1 MDIRTEM
8 ESLPTADGL
17 MPVYVCRPAGAGPHP
32 AVIVVMEAFGL
43 NAHIK
48 DVSERIA
55 REGYV
60 AIAPDLFYR
69 FGSPIVPYEDV
80 PRAIAYIQRFDD
92 AALMAELG
100 VVIQH
105 LKGLHEVRSD
115 RIGIV
120 GFCVGGRI
128 AFLTA
133 CRHPAAIKVAVSF
146 YGGGIAADTPTAP
159 INLADR
165 IQCPVLCFFGEADKM
180 IPMDQVRRLDETL
193 KRLKKTAEVKVYK
206 GAGHGFFCDDRASYD
221 AGSAQSAWEMV
232 RSWLAKYL
240 KSSN

>member
-1 MDIRTEM
+1 MEIRTGM
-8 ESLPTADGL
+8 DSLPTADGL
-17 MPVYVCRPAGAGPHP
+17 MPAYVCRPAGAGSHA

-48 DVSERIA
+48 DVAERIA

-60 AIAPDLFYR
+60 TIAPDLFYR

-80 PRAIAYIQRFDD
+80 PRALGYIQKFDD
-92 AALMAELG
+92 AVLMAELG

-105 LKGLHEVRSD
+105 LKGRPEVRSD
-115 RIGIV
+115 RIGIT

-133 CRHPAAIKVAVSF
+133 CRHPAAIKVAVPF

-165 IQCPVLCFFGEADKM
+165 IQCPILCFFGETDKM
-180 IPMDQVRRLDETL
+180 IPMDQVRRVDETL

-206 GAGHGFFCDDRASYD
+206 GAGHGFFCNDRASYD
-221 AGSAQSAWEMV
+221 AGAAQNAWDIM
-232 RSWLAKYL
+232 RQWLTKYL
-240 KSSN
+240 N

>member
-17 MPVYVCRPAGAGPHP
+17 MPAYLCTPVGKGPHP

-48 DVSERIA
+48 NVTERVA

-60 AIAPDLFYR
+60 AIAPDFFYR

-80 PRAIAYIQRFDD
+80 PRAIGYIQKLDD
-92 AALMAELG
+92 AALMAEMG

-105 LKGLHEVRSD
+105 LKSLAEVRGD
-115 RIGIV
+115 RIGIT

-133 CRHPAAIKVAVSF
+133 CRHPAAVKVAIAF
-146 YGGGIAADTPTAP
+146 YGGGIAADTPSAP

-165 IQCPVLCFFGEADKM
+165 IQCPVLCFF
-180 IPMDQVRRLDETL
+180 
-193 KRLKKTAEVKVYK
+193 
-206 GAGHGFFCDDRASYD
+206 
-221 AGSAQSAWEMV
+221 
-232 RSWLAKYL
+232 
-240 KSSN
+240 

>member
-17 MPVYVCRPAGAGPHP
+17 MPAYLCQPVGKGPHP

-48 DVSERIA
+48 EVAERVA

-60 AIAPDLFYR
+60 TMAPDFFYR

-80 PRAIAYIQRFDD
+80 SRAISYIQKFDWP
-92 AALMAELG
+92 ALMAEMG
-100 VVIQH
+100 VVIHH
-105 LKGLHEVRSD
+105 LKGRPDVRGD
-115 RIGIV
+115 RLGIT
-120 GFCVGGRI
+120 GFCVGGTI

-133 CRHPAAIKVAVSF
+133 CRHASAIKVAVSF
-146 YGGGIAADTPTAP
+146 YGGGIGADTPAAP
-159 INLADR
+159 INLADN
-165 IQCPVLCFFGEADKM
+165 IQCPVLCLFGETDKM
-180 IPMDQVRRLDETL
+180 IPMDQVRRIDETL

-206 GAGHGFFCDDRASYD
+206 GAGHGFFCNDRPSYEP
-221 AGSAQSAWEMV
+221 SAAQNAWELT
-232 RSWLAKYL
+232 RAWFAKYL
-240 KSSN
+240 N

>member
-1 MDIRTEM
+1 MNIRTET

-80 PRAIAYIQRFDD
+80 PRAIAYIQRLDD

-105 LKGLHEVRSD
+105 LKALPEVRSD

-146 YGGGIAADTPTAP
+146 YGGGIAADTPSAP

-165 IQCPVLCFFGEADKM
+165 IQCPVLCLFGEADKM

-240 KSSN
+240 KSSD

>member
-1 MDIRTEM
+1 MEIRTEM
-8 ESLPTADGL
+8 DSLPTADGL
-17 MPVYVCRPAGAGPHP
+17 MPAYVCRPADAGSHA

-43 NAHIK
+43 TAHIK
-48 DVSERIA
+48 DVAERIA

-60 AIAPDLFYR
+60 TIAPDLFYR

-80 PRAIAYIQRFDD
+80 PRALGYIQKFDD

-105 LKGLHEVRSD
+105 LKGRPEVRSD
-115 RIGIV
+115 RIGIT

-133 CRHPAAIKVAVSF
+133 CRHPAAIKVAVPF

-159 INLADR
+159 IALADR
-165 IQCPVLCFFGEADKM
+165 IQCPVLCFFGETDKL
-180 IPMDQVRRLDETL
+180 IPLDQVRRVEETL
-193 KRLKKTAEVKVYK
+193 RQLKKTAEVKVYN

-221 AGSAQSAWEMV
+221 SEAARDAWDTM
-232 RSWLAKYL
+232 RLWLAKYL
-240 KSSN
+240 N

>member
-8 ESLPTADGL
+8 ESLATADGL
-17 MPVYVCRPAGAGPHP
+17 MPSYVCRPASAGPHP
-32 AVIVVMEAFGL
+32 AVIVIMEAFGL

-48 DVSERIA
+48 DVAERIA

-60 AIAPDLFYR
+60 SIAPDLFYR
-69 FGSPIVPYEDV
+69 FGSPVVPYEDV
-80 PRAIAYIQRFDD
+80 PRAIGYIQKFDD
-92 AALMAELG
+92 AVLMAELG

-105 LKGLHEVRSD
+105 LKGRPDVRGD
-115 RIGIV
+115 RIGIT

-133 CRHPAAIKVAVSF
+133 CRHAAAIKVAVAF

-165 IQCPVLCFFGEADKM
+165 IQCPVLCFFGESDKM
-180 IPMDQVRRLDETL
+180 IPMDQVRRLEETL
-193 KRLKKTAEVKVYK
+193 KRLKKTAEVKVFK
-206 GAGHGFFCDDRASYD
+206 GAGHGFFCNDRPSYD
-221 AGSAQSAWEMV
+221 ATAAQNAWITM
-232 RSWLAKYL
+232 RAWMAKYL
-240 KSSN
+240 N

>member
-1 MDIRTEM
+1 MEIRTEM
-8 ESLPTADGL
+8 DSLPTADGL
-17 MPVYVCRPAGAGPHP
+17 MPAYVCRPAGAGSHA

-48 DVSERIA
+48 DVAERIA

-60 AIAPDLFYR
+60 TIAPDLFYR

-80 PRAIAYIQRFDD
+80 PRALGYIQKFDD
-92 AALMAELG
+92 AVLMAELG

-105 LKGLHEVRSD
+105 LKGRPEVRSD
-115 RIGIV
+115 RIGIT

-133 CRHPAAIKVAVSF
+133 CRHPAAIKVAVPF

-165 IQCPVLCFFGEADKM
+165 IQGPILCFFGETDKM
-180 IPMDQVRRLDETL
+180 IPMDQVRRVDETL

-206 GAGHGFFCDDRASYD
+206 GAGHGFFCNDRASYD
-221 AGSAQSAWEMV
+221 ASAAQNAWEIM
-232 RSWLAKYL
+232 RQWLAKYL
-240 KSSN
+240 N

>member
-17 MPVYVCRPAGAGPHP
+17 MPVYLCQPEGKGPHP

-48 DVSERIA
+48 NVAERVA

-60 AIAPDLFYR
+60 AVAPDFFYR

-80 PRAIAYIQRFDD
+80 PRAIGYIQRFDWS
-92 AALMAELG
+92 ALMAEVG
-100 VVIQH
+100 VVIHH
-105 LKGLHEVRSD
+105 LKSLPEVRAD
-115 RIGIV
+115 RLGVV
-120 GFCVGGRI
+120 GFCVGGTI

-133 CRHPAAIKVAVSF
+133 CRHASAIKAAVSF
-146 YGGGIAADTPTAP
+146 YGGGIGADTPTAP
-159 INLADR
+159 IQLAER
-165 IQCPVLCFFGEADKM
+165 LQCPILCFFGETDKM
-180 IPMDQVRRLDETL
+180 IPMDQVRRIDETL

-221 AGSAQSAWEMV
+221 ASAAQSAWEMT
-232 RSWLAKYL
+232 RSMFSKYL
-240 KSSN
+240 N

>member
-8 ESLPTADGL
+8 ESLATADGL
-17 MPVYVCRPAGAGPHP
+17 MPAYVCRPAGAGPHS

-48 DVSERIA
+48 DVAERIA
-55 REGYV
+55 REGFV
-60 AIAPDLFYR
+60 TIAPDLFYR

-80 PRAIAYIQRFDD
+80 PRAIGYIQKFDD
-92 AALMAELG
+92 AVLMAELG
-100 VVIQH
+100 VVIQD
-105 LKGLHEVRSD
+105 LKGRPDVRGD
-115 RIGIV
+115 RIGIT

-133 CRHPAAIKVAVSF
+133 CRHAAAIKVAVPF

-165 IQCPVLCFFGEADKM
+165 IQCPVLCFFGETDKM
-180 IPMDQVRRLDETL
+180 IPMDQVRRVDETL

-206 GAGHGFFCDDRASYD
+206 GAGHGFFCNDRASYD
-221 AGSAQSAWEMV
+221 AVAAQNAWTTM
-232 RSWLAKYL
+232 RAWLVKYL
-240 KSSN
+240 N

>member
-1 MDIRTEM
+1 MDIRMEM
-8 ESLPTADGL
+8 DSLPTADGL
-17 MPVYVCRPAGAGPHP
+17 MPVYVCWPTGAGPHP

-48 DVSERIA
+48 DVTERVA

-80 PRAIAYIQRFDD
+80 HRAIGYIQRLDD
-92 AALMAELG
+92 AVLMAEMG
-100 VVIQH
+100 GVIQH
-105 LKGLHEVRSD
+105 LKGRPEVRRD
-115 RIGIV
+115 RIGII

-165 IQCPVLCFFGEADKM
+165 IQCPVLCYFGETDKT
-180 IPMDQVRRLDETL
+180 IPMDQVRRVEETL

-206 GAGHGFFCDDRASYD
+206 GAGHGFFCNDRASYD
-221 AGSAQSAWEMV
+221 AASAQNAWDTT
-232 RSWLAKYL
+232 RSWLTKYL
-240 KSSN
+240 K

>member
-1 MDIRTEM
+1 MDIKTDT

-17 MPVYVCRPAGAGPHP
+17 MPAYICRPATGGPHP

-48 DVSERIA
+48 DVTERIA

-60 AIAPDLFYR
+60 TIAPDFFYR
-69 FGSPIVPYEDV
+69 FGSPIVPYGEV
-80 PRAIAYIQRFDD
+80 SRAISYIQQLDD
-92 AALMAELG
+92 AALMAEMG
-100 VVIQH
+100 VVLQH
-105 LKGLHEVRSD
+105 LRSLAEVRDD
-115 RIGIV
+115 RIGIA

-133 CRHPAAIKVAVSF
+133 CRHPAAVKVAIAF

-159 INLADR
+159 LNDAPR
-165 IQCPVLCFFGEADKM
+165 IQCPVLCFFGEADRM

-193 KRLKKTAEVKVYK
+193 RRLKKTAEVKVYA
-206 GAGHGFFCDDRASYD
+206 GAGHGFFCDDRPSYHPD
-221 AGSAQSAWEMV
+221 AAASAW
-232 RSWLAKYL
+232 SLTTLWLSKYL
-240 KSSN
+240 N

>member
-1 MDIRTEM
+1 MEIRTGM
-8 ESLPTADGL
+8 DSLPTADGL
-17 MPVYVCRPAGAGPHP
+17 MPAYVCRPAGAGSHA

-48 DVSERIA
+48 DVAERIA

-60 AIAPDLFYR
+60 TIAPDLFYR

-80 PRAIAYIQRFDD
+80 PRALGYIQKFDD
-92 AALMAELG
+92 AVLMAELG

-105 LKGLHEVRSD
+105 LKGRPEVRSD
-115 RIGIV
+115 RIGIT

-133 CRHPAAIKVAVSF
+133 CRHPAAIKVAVPF

-165 IQCPVLCFFGEADKM
+165 IQCPILCFFGETDKM
-180 IPMDQVRRLDETL
+180 IPMDQVRRVDETL

-206 GAGHGFFCDDRASYD
+206 GAGHGFFCNDRASYD
-221 AGSAQSAWEMV
+221 AGAAQNAWDTM
-232 RSWLAKYL
+232 RQWLTKYL
-240 KSSN
+240 N

>member
-1 MDIRTEM
+1 MGATDIHTDM
-8 ESLPTADGL
+8 ESLATADGL
-17 MPVYVCRPAGAGPHP
+17 MPAYVCRPEGVGPYP

-48 DVSERIA
+48 DVVERIA

-60 AIAPDLFYR
+60 TIAPDLFYR

-80 PRAIAYIQRFDD
+80 PRAVGYLEKFDD
-92 AALMAELG
+92 AVLMAEMG

-105 LKGLHEVRSD
+105 LKGRPEVRGE
-115 RIGIV
+115 RIGIT

-133 CRHPAAIKVAVSF
+133 CRHAAAIKVAVPF
-146 YGGGIAADTPTAP
+146 YGGGIAVDTPTAP

-165 IQCPVLCFFGEADKM
+165 IQCAVLCFFGETDRM
-180 IPMDQVRRLDETL
+180 IPMDQLQRVDERL
-193 KRLKKTAEVKVYK
+193 KRFKKTAEVKVYK
-206 GAGHGFFCDDRASYD
+206 GAGHGFFCNERPSYD
-221 AGSAQSAWEMV
+221 AAAAQSAWTTMCA
-232 RSWLAKYL
+232 WLAKYL
-240 KSSN
+240 N

>member
-1 MDIRTEM
+1 MEIRTGM
-8 ESLPTADGL
+8 DSLPTADGL
-17 MPVYVCRPAGAGPHP
+17 MPAYVCRPAGAGSHA

-48 DVSERIA
+48 DVAERIA

-60 AIAPDLFYR
+60 TIAPDLFYR

-80 PRAIAYIQRFDD
+80 PRALGYIQKFDD
-92 AALMAELG
+92 AVLMAELG

-105 LKGLHEVRSD
+105 LKGRPEVRSD
-115 RIGIV
+115 RIGIT

-133 CRHPAAIKVAVSF
+133 CRHPAAIKVAVPF

-165 IQCPVLCFFGEADKM
+165 IQCPILCFFGETDKM

-206 GAGHGFFCDDRASYD
+206 GAGHGFFCNDRASFD
-221 AGSAQSAWEMV
+221 AGAAQNAWEIM
-232 RSWLAKYL
+232 RQWLAKYL
-240 KSSN
+240 N

>member
-1 MDIRTEM
+1 MDIRTET

-17 MPVYVCRPAGAGPHP
+17 MPAYVCRPAVPGPHP

-48 DVSERIA
+48 DVAERIA

-60 AIAPDLFYR
+60 ALAPDLFYR
-69 FGSPIVPYEDV
+69 FGSPTVPYEDV
-80 PRAIAYIQRFDD
+80 PRAVGYIQKFDD
-92 AALMAELG
+92 AVLMAELG

-105 LKGLHEVRSD
+105 LKGRPDVR
-115 RIGIV
+115 
-120 GFCVGGRI
+120 GGRI

-133 CRHPAAIKVAVSF
+133 CRHPAAIKVAVPF
-146 YGGGIAADTPTAP
+146 YGGGIAADTPAAP

-165 IQCPVLCFFGEADKM
+165 IQCPVLCFFGDADRM
-180 IPMDQVRRLDETL
+180 IPMDQVRRVDETL

-206 GAGHGFFCDDRASYD
+206 GAGHGFFCNDRASYD
-221 AGSAQSAWEMV
+221 AAATQNAWDTM

-240 KSSN
+240 R

>member
-17 MPVYVCRPAGAGPHP
+17 MPVYVCMPAGAGPHP

-105 LKGLHEVRSD
+105 LKGRHEVRND

-146 YGGGIAADTPTAP
+146 YGGGIAADTPSAP

-240 KSSN
+240 KSSD

>member
-1 MDIRTEM
+1 MEIRTEM
-8 ESLPTADGL
+8 DSLPTADGL
-17 MPVYVCRPAGAGPHP
+17 MPAYVCRPAGAGSHA

-48 DVSERIA
+48 DVAERIA

-60 AIAPDLFYR
+60 TIAPDLFYR

-80 PRAIAYIQRFDD
+80 PRALGYIQKFDD
-92 AALMAELG
+92 AVLMAELG

-105 LKGLHEVRSD
+105 LKGRPEVRSD
-115 RIGIV
+115 RIGIT

-133 CRHPAAIKVAVSF
+133 CRHPAAIKVAVPF

-165 IQCPVLCFFGEADKM
+165 IQCPILCFFGETDKM
-180 IPMDQVRRLDETL
+180 IPMDQVRRVDETL

-206 GAGHGFFCDDRASYD
+206 GAGHGFFCNDRASYD
-221 AGSAQSAWEMV
+221 AGAAQNAWDIM
-232 RSWLAKYL
+232 RQWLTKYL
-240 KSSN
+240 NEKK

>member
-8 ESLPTADGL
+8 ESLATADGL
-17 MPVYVCRPAGAGPHP
+17 MPAYVCRPAGSGPHP

-48 DVSERIA
+48 DVVERIA

-80 PRAIAYIQRFDD
+80 PRAIGYIQKFDD
-92 AALMAELG
+92 AVLMAELG

-105 LKGLHEVRSD
+105 LKSRPDVRGN
-115 RIGIV
+115 RIGIT

-133 CRHPAAIKVAVSF
+133 CRHATAIKVAVPF

-159 INLADR
+159 INLAAH
-165 IQCPVLCFFGEADKM
+165 IQCPVLCFFGESDRM
-180 IPMDQVRRLDETL
+180 IPMDQVRRVDETL
-193 KRLKKTAEVKVYK
+193 KRLKKTAEVKVFK
-206 GAGHGFFCDDRASYD
+206 GVGHGFFCNERSSYD
-221 AGSAQSAWEMV
+221 AGAAQTAWATTLV
-232 RSWLAKYL
+232 WLANYL
-240 KSSN
+240 K

>member
-1 MDIRTEM
+1 MEIRTEM
-8 ESLPTADGL
+8 DSLPTADGL
-17 MPVYVCRPAGAGPHP
+17 MPAYVCRPAGAGSHA

-48 DVSERIA
+48 DVAERIA

-60 AIAPDLFYR
+60 TIAPDLFYR

-80 PRAIAYIQRFDD
+80 PRALGYIQKFDD
-92 AALMAELG
+92 AVLMAELG

-105 LKGLHEVRSD
+105 LKGQPEVRRD
-115 RIGIV
+115 RIGIT

-133 CRHPAAIKVAVSF
+133 CRHPAAIKVAVPF
-146 YGGGIAADTPTAP
+146 YAGGIAADTPTAP
-159 INLADR
+159 IALADR
-165 IQCPVLCFFGEADKM
+165 IQCPVLCFFGETDKM
-180 IPMDQVRRLDETL
+180 IPMDQVRRVDETL

-206 GAGHGFFCDDRASYD
+206 GAGHGFFCNDRASYD
-221 AGSAQSAWEMV
+221 AGAAQNAWDMM
-232 RSWLAKYL
+232 RQWLTNYL
-240 KSSN
+240 T

>member
-8 ESLPTADGL
+8 ESLATADGL
-17 MPVYVCRPAGAGPHP
+17 MPAYVCRPAGAGPHP
-32 AVIVVMEAFGL
+32 AVIVLMEAFGL

-48 DVSERIA
+48 DVTERLA

-80 PRAIAYIQRFDD
+80 PRAIGYIQKFDD
-92 AALMAELG
+92 AVLMAELG

-105 LKGLHEVRSD
+105 LKSRPEARGD
-115 RIGIV
+115 RIGII

-133 CRHPAAIKVAVSF
+133 CRHPAAIKVAVPF

-193 KRLKKTAEVKVYK
+193 KRLKKTGEVKVYK
-206 GAGHGFFCDDRASYD
+206 GAGHGFFCNDRASYD
-221 AGSAQSAWEMV
+221 APAAQNAWAIMQT
-232 RSWLAKYL
+232 WLVKYL
-240 KSSN
+240 N